1 MKPIMGAKNYKN
13 KNKPKTQQGKQ
24 ITRNASLSLIQN
36 WKHKDAKQ
44 EHNIC

>member
-1 MKPIMGAKNYKN
+1 MYIYFDETYHGRKKLQN

-44 EHNIC
+44 